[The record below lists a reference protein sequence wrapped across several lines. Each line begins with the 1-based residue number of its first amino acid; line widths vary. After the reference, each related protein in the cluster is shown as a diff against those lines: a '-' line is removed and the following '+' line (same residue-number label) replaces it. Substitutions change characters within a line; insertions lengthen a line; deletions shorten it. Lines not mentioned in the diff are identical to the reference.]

1 MRFLFFLILFSPK
14 VLYADL
20 TSVGNYELNILIKR
34 GVNIIDVR
42 TPEEWKKTGIIN
54 NSLLISLV
62 NKKNKF
68 IFEEWYK
75 DFSQKVDFNKPL
87 AFVCATGVR
96 SHYISRLLNKKLPEL
111 QIYNLTNGI
120 NYWIKSG
127 NSVYDYKN

>member
-1 MRFLFFLILFSPK
+1 MRFLFFLILFLPK

-20 TSVGNYELNILIKR
+20 KSVGNYELNILIKR

-68 IFEEWYK
+68 VEMGQPWADTYGKTSLEHFGK
-75 DFSQKVDFNKPL
+75 LNLGKPIICRMMIEMI
-87 AFVCATGVR
+87 VKR
-96 SHYISRLLNKKLPEL
+96 IE
-111 QIYNLTNGI
+111 
-120 NYWIKSG
+120 
-127 NSVYDYKN
+127 